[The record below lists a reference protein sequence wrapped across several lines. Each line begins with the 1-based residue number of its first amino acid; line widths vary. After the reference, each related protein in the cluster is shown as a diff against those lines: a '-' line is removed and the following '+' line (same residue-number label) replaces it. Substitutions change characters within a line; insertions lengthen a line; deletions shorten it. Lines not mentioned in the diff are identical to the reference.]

1 VLSLNGRVKKE
12 VAAINRKAIISLVSV
27 LVATGAALADYGFDS
42 YGEYFWADGGETFAP
57 AYSWVDA
64 SGGTNLAPGDENTR
78 TVQLPF
84 DVMFYGRL
92 FPTGSDFRI
101 ATNSDSGFGY
111 AGMGIY
117 NGTDF
122 SDPSDP
128 NGVICLSWDVLY
140 NPPADHLYACE
151 TTCGGENAWVISYVP
166 GDSSVRGGEGRLQTI
181 ILETD
186 GVHDS
191 TIIHQFEN
199 AVSGYEDDDPADGA
213 VVWYVDSGLLRPGA
227 FSTARP

>member
-1 VLSLNGRVKKE
+1 M
-12 VAAINRKAIISLVSV
+12 IISTIAV
-27 LVATGAALADYGFDS
+27 TGPAFAGYGFDS
-42 YGEYFWADGGETFAP
+42 YGEYFWADSGETFAP
-57 AYSWVDA
+57 AYSWIDT
-64 SGGTNLAPGDENTR
+64 SGGNDLVFGDEKTR

-92 FPTGSDFRI
+92 FQTGSDFRI
-101 ATNSDSGFGY
+101 NTNADGGFGY
-111 AGMGIY
+111 EGMGIY

-122 SDPSDP
+122 SGPYDQ
-128 NGVICLSWDVLY
+128 NGVICLSWNVLY

-151 TTCGGENAWVISYVP
+151 TTYGGERAWVISYVP
-166 GDSSVRGGEGRLQTI
+166 GGDSLLAGEGRLQTI

-199 AVSGYEDDDPADGA
+199 AVSGNENDDPADGA
-213 VVWYVDSGLLRPGA
+213 VVWYVDSGLLPP
-227 FSTARP
+227 ARKAAPEQD